1 MNNKLIFRTLGALA
15 SALIIVSVFIP
26 FINTSGQSLWEA
38 YKISNTL
45 YLPIMIIS
53 FGGVGLFFFSINVK
67 TEFAYST
74 SGAIIFF
81 IVSQTITFINKNQ
94 IGTLGVGYYCLATGA
109 VLTALMAF
117 ICNIKSKKS
126 MKLKSIKSDNEIS
139 VLERIDKLYNNQNE
153 ILSSSFSN
161 QNTFN
166 MTNFQTNQSIEQQ
179 KQTNNFYNPP
189 LINPALDF
197 VSQPTQ
203 MAPQNDVF
211 GTTPVAQPVVAQVV
225 EPVSQPTQIAPQND
239 VFGTTPAAQPVVEQV
254 VEPVSQP
261 TQTAPQNDVFGT
273 TPAAQPVVAQ
283 VVEPVSQPTQIAP
296 QNDVFGTTPAA
307 QPVVEQVV
315 EPVFNSTQS
324 SSQNNS
330 FEVPIIDQSN
340 EEIENQNVSQLVETS
355 EQKAVLGPQPMED
368 QVIKSI
374 EIPPVVMNSIQLR
387 PMIESS
393 SQSVLAQQN
402 PVINSFNVDTSEQK
416 NTMFSNPNNN
426 EPNNVPNNVSNNLD
440 NNSSLDIFN

>member
-211 GTTPVAQPVVAQVV
+211 GTTP
-225 EPVSQPTQIAPQND
+225 
-239 VFGTTPAAQPVVEQV
+239 
-254 VEPVSQP
+254 
-261 TQTAPQNDVFGT
+261 
-273 TPAAQPVVAQ
+273 
-283 VVEPVSQPTQIAP
+283 
-296 QNDVFGTTPAA
+296 AA